1 MEEVKENIYLKI
13 LKGLGIAFISTLVGI
28 LIFSILLTYTNI
40 PEATIPVVIIVISF
54 ISILLG
60 SSISTR
66 KISKNGMIRG
76 GIIGGIYTAL
86 LYFVSSI
93 LNTGFAVNIYTIIMI
108 IVGIVAGLIG
118 GILGINS

>member
-40 PEATIPVVIIVISF
+40 PESTIPVVIIVISF